1 MHVCI
6 VGTGAAGWISCN
18 ILKSIPF
25 IAEITIIG
33 SPNIPSIGVGEST
46 TLSII
51 RAHKNIEDHD
61 RKEFIKTSDAT
72 VKYGV
77 YYKDW
82 SKNDFIH
89 SFKAYEKPKQ
99 LKDLKIKSVYQY
111 MRTFGNKSENVQY
124 HDLINRKFFNL
135 IRENKVFLSP
145 EESHSWHFDA
155 SKYISYLKN
164 LALKNQKIKLVKETV
179 VDCIRNE
186 RGLIEELIL
195 SNGKRIKADYYINSS
210 GTSEVNTKVFDEKY
224 QDLSD
229 VLLTNKAV
237 FCPIEYETYEDKK
250 NKLHPYTI
258 SKTMDYGWRWITPTW
273 SRIGTGYVFSTNH
286 VSISN
291 AIDEFID
298 DLDEEGVSPRTVD
311 FNPRY
316 NKEPFKFN
324 TCSIGLS
331 GGFLEPLDAPG
342 LAFTYDF
349 SVKLPQLL
357 SKYYDCTMFGENKNY
372 LKEVESLN
380 NEYIDSMK
388 WWTSFILCQYK
399 TCHRDDTDFWLDQK
413 NVEYDYYNEI
423 LESIDNLDERYP
435 NKEDDINM
443 FTFTM
448 AAKDINWKTKLE
460 IEPFSLEDEEYLT
473 VDHIKW
479 IESFH
484 SDHWKSIGENV

>member
-1 MHVCI
+1 M
-6 VGTGAAGWISCN
+6 
-18 ILKSIPF
+18 
-25 IAEITIIG
+25 
-33 SPNIPSIGVGEST
+33 
-46 TLSII
+46 
-51 RAHKNIEDHD
+51 
-61 RKEFIKTSDAT
+61 
-72 VKYGV
+72 
-77 YYKDW
+77 
-82 SKNDFIH
+82 
-89 SFKAYEKPKQ
+89 
-99 LKDLKIKSVYQY
+99 
-111 MRTFGNKSENVQY
+111 
-124 HDLINRKFFNL
+124 
-135 IRENKVFLSP
+135 
-145 EESHSWHFDA
+145 
-155 SKYISYLKN
+155 
-164 LALKNQKIKLVKETV
+164 
-179 VDCIRNE
+179 
-186 RGLIEELIL
+186 
-195 SNGKRIKADYYINSS
+195 
-210 GTSEVNTKVFDEKY
+210 
-224 QDLSD
+224 
-229 VLLTNKAV
+229 
-237 FCPIEYETYEDKK
+237 
-250 NKLHPYTI
+250 
-258 SKTMDYGWRWITPTW
+258 
-273 SRIGTGYVFSTNH
+273 
-286 VSISN
+286 
-291 AIDEFID
+291 
-298 DLDEEGVSPRTVD
+298 DEEGVSPRTVD